1 MSPRFTVALAASL
14 ALVVVAACSGTSST
28 PVPSTP
34 ATPVANGPV
43 PTPVAV
49 PSQPIAPVP
58 TATPIIGD
66 VDGDAG
72 GGPELTIET
81 LDADTIVA
89 SLSDPEAKAW
99 RLVVSGTGELG
110 GDRWEIVV
118 ETGDIGPV
126 ITATEI
132 RGGEVA
138 DVLDL
143 TGFYDGTAAA
153 GGCHSSLPVCLDSD
167 GFRVPEGDGLFS
179 VRLDLPEAQVPLV
192 IRGGAAAWD
201 SEPFVLGPWH
211 DTEAFAWGEG

>member
-1 MSPRFTVALAASL
+1 MSPRFTIALAASL

-28 PVPSTP
+28 PV
-34 ATPVANGPV
+34 AQGPV

-49 PSQPIAPVP
+49 SSQPVAPAP
-58 TATPIIGD
+58 TSTPIIGG
-66 VDGDAG
+66 VDGTR

-89 SLSDPEAKAW
+89 TLKDPEAKAW

-110 GDRWEIVV
+110 GERWEIVV
-118 ETGDIGPV
+118 ETGDTGPV
-126 ITATEI
+126 ISATEI
-132 RGGEVA
+132 RGGQVA

-201 SEPFVLGPWH
+201 GEPFVLGDWH

>member
-1 MSPRFTVALAASL
+1 MFPRFSIALAASL
-14 ALVVVAACSGTSST
+14 ALVAVAACSGTSSA
-28 PVPSTP
+28 PAPSMT
-34 ATPVANGPV
+34 ATPVAQGPV
-43 PTPVAV
+43 PTPVAM
-49 PSQPIAPVP
+49 PSQPIAPAP
-58 TATPIIGD
+58 TSTPVIGG
-66 VDGDAG
+66 VDGAG

-81 LDADTIVA
+81 VDADTIEA
-89 SLSDPEAKAW
+89 TIKDPEAKAW

-118 ETGDIGPV
+118 ETGDTGPV

-132 RGGEVA
+132 RGGQVT

-143 TGFYDGTAAA
+143 SGFYDGSAAA
-153 GGCHSSLPVCLDSD
+153 GGCHSTLPVCLDSD

-201 SEPFVLGPWH
+201 GEPFVLGAWH
-211 DTEAFAWGEG
+211 DTEPFAWGEG

>member
-1 MSPRFTVALAASL
+1 M
-14 ALVVVAACSGTSST
+14 
-28 PVPSTP
+28 
-34 ATPVANGPV
+34 
-43 PTPVAV
+43 
-49 PSQPIAPVP
+49 
-58 TATPIIGD
+58 
-66 VDGDAG
+66 
-72 GGPELTIET
+72 
-81 LDADTIVA
+81 DADTIVA
-89 SLSDPEAKAW
+89 TLKDPEAKAW

-153 GGCHSSLPVCLDSD
+153 GGCHSTLPVCLDSD

-179 VRLDLPEAQVPLV
+179 VRLDLPEAQVAPRDPRRDRHVGRRAVRAGSLARHRGVRLGRGVAPGTSLADTMTPASIEAGVPIPRCWWAGAESNCHSRRRGFYRPLGSPPAQPTHEWW
-192 IRGGAAAWD
+192 R
-201 SEPFVLGPWH
+201 
-211 DTEAFAWGEG
+211 

>member
-1 MSPRFTVALAASL
+1 
-14 ALVVVAACSGTSST
+14 
-28 PVPSTP
+28 
-34 ATPVANGPV
+34 
-43 PTPVAV
+43 
-49 PSQPIAPVP
+49 
-58 TATPIIGD
+58 
-66 VDGDAG
+66 VDGAG

-89 SLSDPEAKAW
+89 TLKDPEAKAW

-110 GDRWEIVV
+110 ADRWEIVV

-132 RGGEVA
+132 RGGKVA

-143 TGFYDGTAAA
+143 SGFYDGTAAA
-153 GGCHSSLPVCLDSD
+153 GGCHTTLPVCMDSD

-192 IRGGAAAWD
+192 IRGGAAAWAG
-201 SEPFVLGPWH
+201 EPFVLGDWH

>member
-1 MSPRFTVALAASL
+1 MSPRFSIALAASL
-14 ALVVVAACSGTSST
+14 ALVAVAACSGTSST
-28 PVPSTP
+28 PVVSTP
-34 ATPVANGPV
+34 APPAAPV

-49 PSQPIAPVP
+49 PSQPVTAAP
-58 TATPIIGD
+58 TSTPIVGG
-66 VDGDAG
+66 VDGGA

-89 SLSDPEAKAW
+89 TLSDPEAKAW

-110 GDRWEIVV
+110 GERWEIVV
-118 ETGDIGPV
+118 ETGDTGPV

-201 SEPFVLGPWH
+201 GEPFVLGPWH

>member
-1 MSPRFTVALAASL
+1 MSPRFSIALAASL
-14 ALVVVAACSGTSST
+14 ALVAVAACSGTSST
-28 PVPSTP
+28 PVVSTP
-34 ATPVANGPV
+34 APPAAPV

-49 PSQPIAPVP
+49 PSQPVTPAP
-58 TATPIIGD
+58 TSTPIVGG
-66 VDGDAG
+66 VDGGA

-89 SLSDPEAKAW
+89 TLSDPEAKAW

-110 GDRWEIVV
+110 GERWEIVV
-118 ETGDIGPV
+118 ETGDTGPV

-201 SEPFVLGPWH
+201 GEPFVLGPWH

>member
-1 MSPRFTVALAASL
+1 MSPRFSIALAASL
-14 ALVVVAACSGTSST
+14 ALVAVAACSGTAST

-34 ATPVANGPV
+34 ATPVAHGPV

-49 PSQPIAPVP
+49 PSQPAAPAP
-58 TATPIIGD
+58 TSTPIIGG
-66 VDGDAG
+66 VDGDA

-89 SLSDPEAKAW
+89 TLRDPEAKAW

-110 GDRWEIVV
+110 GERWEIVV
-118 ETGDIGPV
+118 ETGDTGPV

-192 IRGGAAAWD
+192 IRGGAATWD
-201 SEPFVLGPWH
+201 GEPFVLGAWH

>member
-1 MSPRFTVALAASL
+1 MSPRFSITLAASL
-14 ALVVVAACSGTSST
+14 ALVAVAACLGASST
-28 PVPSTP
+28 SVPSTP
-34 ATPVANGPV
+34 APSVAHGPV

-49 PSQPIAPVP
+49 PSQPAAPTP
-58 TATPIIGD
+58 TSMPVIGG
-66 VDGDAG
+66 VDGDA

-89 SLSDPEAKAW
+89 TLSDPEAKAW

-110 GDRWEIVV
+110 GERWEIVV
-118 ETGDIGPV
+118 ETGDTGPV

-138 DVLDL
+138 DVMDL

-192 IRGGAAAWD
+192 IRGGAATWD
-201 SEPFVLGPWH
+201 DEPFVLGDWH

>member
-1 MSPRFTVALAASL
+1 MFPRFTIVAATL
-14 ALVVVAACSGTSST
+14 ALVAVAACSGAST
-28 PVPSTP
+28 TPAPSTP
-34 ATPVANGPV
+34 ATPVAQGPV
-43 PTPVAV
+43 PTPVTA
-49 PSQPIAPVP
+49 PSQRAAPAP
-58 TATPIIGD
+58 TATPVIGG
-66 VDGDAG
+66 VDGDG

-81 LDADTIVA
+81 VDADTIVA
-89 SLSDPEAKAW
+89 SLRDPDAKAW

-110 GDRWEIVV
+110 GERWEIVV
-118 ETGDIGPV
+118 ETGDTGPV

-132 RGGEVA
+132 RGGQVE

-143 TGFYDGTAAA
+143 TGFYDGSAAA
-153 GGCHSSLPVCLDSD
+153 GGCHSTLPVCLDSD

-201 SEPFVLGPWH
+201 GEPFVLGPWH